1 MKSAVLP
8 GKHREEKIKMLG
20 DYKIGAFSRPV
31 SDLADVPNISAGEL
45 KRHFDSNSYELLN
58 SLNAVIDYLTADDA
72 LNNLKCGGK
81 EFKDILNE
89 LKLLAANEAVKRE
102 NGDDLKVDKE
112 AGKGLSANDFTDAL
126 KEKLENLS
134 NYDDTL
140 IRTLISTETAQRALA
155 DNLKVD
161 KETGKGLS
169 ANDFTNADKNKLESL
184 SNYDDTEVRGLIEN
198 KVDKEDGKGLSEE
211 NFTND
216 LLLKLTSL
224 PESVYSKTETNALII
239 PTINYTDL
247 DNTYTE
253 GIYRVKKA
261 GYTGTPDEQDSYTV
275 YKDEYFLLI
284 VHQDEYFYQGMP
296 NETDI
301 YQMILSKS
309 GVPKTRISY
318 VQGDWSAWQDYIPA
332 ISITQQSAIQSVSS
346 TVTTY
351 TFNPKSYV
359 SPSAAFKINHTGT
372 NTVTFNLAAPSNTSY
387 TNEILVYF
395 KTALDNAVVWGS
407 NVKFTDDEIPTIEA
421 GVYYRIVAEYN
432 PIMSKW
438 VVGIINDGKGA

>member
-126 KEKLENLS
+126 KEKLENIS

-198 KVDKEDGKGLSEE
+198 KVDKEEGKGLSEE

-239 PTINYTDL
+239 PTINYTDV

-261 GYTGTPDEQDSYTV
+261 GYTDTPDEQNSYTI
-275 YKDEYFLLI
+275 YQDEYFLLI
-284 VHQDEYFYQGMP
+284 VYQYEYFYQGMP
-296 NETDI
+296 NETGT
-301 YQMILSKS
+301 YQMILGKD
-309 GVPKTRISY
+309 GIPKTRISY
-318 VQGDWSAWQDYIPA
+318 IQGEWSAWQDYIPA

-372 NTVTFNLAAPSNTSY
+372 NTVTFNFGTPSNTGY
-387 TNEILVYF
+387 TNEMLVYF

>member
-112 AGKGLSANDFTDAL
+112 AGKALSANDFTDAL

-184 SNYDDTEVRGLIEN
+184 SNYDDTEVRGFIEN

-261 GYTGTPDEQDSYTV
+261 GYTGTPDEQNSYTV

-284 VHQDEYFYQGMP
+284 VHQDEYFYHGMP
-296 NETDI
+296 NETDT

-372 NTVTFNLAAPSNTSY
+372 NTVTFNFAAPSNTGY

>member
-1 MKSAVLP
+1 MP
-8 GKHREEKIKMLG
+8 FCRENTERRRLKMLG

-112 AGKGLSANDFTDAL
+112 AGKALSANDFTDAL

-140 IRTLISTETAQRALA
+140 IKTLISTETAQRALA

-198 KVDKEDGKGLSEE
+198 KVDKEEGKGLSEE

-224 PESVYSKTETNALII
+224 PESVYSKTEENALII
-239 PTINYTDL
+239 PTINYTDI
-247 DNTYTE
+247 DSTYTE

-261 GYTGTPDEQDSYTV
+261 GYTGAPDEQNSYTV

-284 VHQDEYFYQGMP
+284 VHQSEYFYQGMP
-296 NETDI
+296 NETDT
-301 YQMILSKS
+301 YQMILGKD
-309 GVPKTRISY
+309 GIPKTRESY
-318 VQGDWSAWQDYIPA
+318 IQGDWSAWKDYIPA

-372 NTVTFNLAAPSNTSY
+372 NTVTFNFAAPSNTGY

>member
-1 MKSAVLP
+1 MKKQIQISEYSADFIQRVKTALV
-8 GKHREEKIKMLG
+8 GG
-20 DYKIGAFSRPV
+20 D
-31 SDLADVPNISAGEL
+31 
-45 KRHFDSNSYELLN
+45 
-58 SLNAVIDYLTADDA
+58 LNAYEIVWNLKEEQEGAQIALQAKRADDA
-72 LNNLKCGGK
+72 VITDSAQITGKEAKITLKNNIYCVPGLLTIRVQIVCGGSVLTQCQLICDVL
-81 EFKDILNE
+81 EGYEETDIAADDRTPVLTS
-89 LKLLAANEAVKRE
+89 LIVQANEACA
-102 NGDDLKVDKE
+102 NANAA
-112 AGKGLSANDFTDAL
+112 AGRVPSTAELEAL
-126 KEKLENLS
+126 KAS
-134 NYDDTL
+134 
-140 IRTLISTETAQRALA
+140 
-155 DNLKVD
+155 V
-161 KETGKGLS
+161 
-169 ANDFTNADKNKLESL
+169 
-184 SNYDDTEVRGLIEN
+184 EN
-198 KVDKEDGKGLSEE
+198 KVDKEEGKGLSEE

-224 PESVYSKTETNALII
+224 PESVYSKTEENALII

-261 GYTGTPDEQDSYTV
+261 GYTGTPDEQNSYTV
-275 YKDEYFLLI
+275 YRDEYFLLI

-318 VQGDWSAWQDYIPA
+318 VQGDWSAWQDYIPT

-372 NTVTFNLAAPSNTSY
+372 NTVTFNFAAPSNTSY

-438 VVGIINDGKGA
+438 VVGIINDGKGE